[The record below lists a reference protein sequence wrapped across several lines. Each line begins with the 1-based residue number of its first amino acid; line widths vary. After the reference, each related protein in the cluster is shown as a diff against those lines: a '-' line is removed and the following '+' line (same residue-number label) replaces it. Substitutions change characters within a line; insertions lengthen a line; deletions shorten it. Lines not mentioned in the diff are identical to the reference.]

1 MKKLA
6 IFLVGTIGLFTSFI
20 IFESSPKS
28 TLITIAN
35 EAVSTEE
42 FLYAFN
48 KNRAPDATVTR
59 DELDEYLQLYINF
72 KLKVV
77 EAKSRGMDTTAI
89 FLKEYQSY
97 LNQLDNSYLQADN
110 DSEFLVKEA
119 YERSLYEISA
129 AHILFTLNESA
140 SPADTLKTYSKAIQ
154 IRDSIIQGA
163 SFEYMA
169 VAFSQDPSAKKNKGN
184 LGYFSVFSM
193 VYPFET
199 AAYTIELGS
208 ISMPTRTRFGYH
220 LIQVNDRRPNEGKVK
235 VAHIMIRNGD
245 TAKEKAFE
253 LYDQLVAGANW
264 QELCEQNSD
273 DSQSAS
279 RAGVLTPFSKNQIAA
294 EFSQAAFTLKEVN
307 ELSDPVKTAYGWHII
322 KLIERLPVGDFKS
335 NEKQLRAK
343 IRRDIRSNLS
353 KQKMVERLA
362 TANNFIENTENV
374 QMVITPANHQYLD
387 NKWVFAADTTTGIE
401 LFLIADNT
409 YLAMNFYKFVENASQ
424 QIKTK
429 EYLYQEY
436 KKFKEESI
444 LNYEKAHLADK
455 YDDYRYLRQ
464 EYYEGILL
472 FSIMEN
478 EVWAKAGEDS
488 LGLAEYYKLNA
499 NDFIDTTRIGVV
511 IYSTK
516 NQAIIDSI
524 SLQFPDADAYL
535 NTSQKEK
542 QALLTHFNK
551 TSQLSLQLDS
561 GKFVIA
567 EHHVLQKLTLPYKAT
582 VLEDDENWYYVLP
595 LTDPMAPLPLQEVK
609 GKLMAG
615 YQVVLETRWL
625 EELKKKY
632 PVSVKKTNLKKLYKK
647 FEIQI

>member
-1 MKKLA
+1 
-6 IFLVGTIGLFTSFI
+6 
-20 IFESSPKS
+20 
-28 TLITIAN
+28 
-35 EAVSTEE
+35 
-42 FLYAFN
+42 
-48 KNRAPDATVTR
+48 
-59 DELDEYLQLYINF
+59 
-72 KLKVV
+72 
-77 EAKSRGMDTTAI
+77 
-89 FLKEYQSY
+89 
-97 LNQLDNSYLQADN
+97 
-110 DSEFLVKEA
+110 
-119 YERSLYEISA
+119 
-129 AHILFTLNESA
+129 
-140 SPADTLKTYSKAIQ
+140 
-154 IRDSIIQGA
+154 
-163 SFEYMA
+163 
-169 VAFSQDPSAKKNKGN
+169 
-184 LGYFSVFSM
+184 M

-199 AAYTIELGS
+199 AAYTTDVGS

-220 LIQVNDRRPNEGKVK
+220 LIQVNDKRPNEGKVK

-245 TAKEKAFE
+245 GAKEKAFE

-264 QELCEQNSD
+264 QELCEKNSD
-273 DSQSAS
+273 DTQSAS
-279 RAGVLTPFSKNQIAA
+279 RAGVLTPFSKNQIVA
-294 EFSQAAFTLKEVN
+294 EFSQAAFALKEVN
-307 ELSDPVKTAYGWHII
+307 ELSDPVKTSYGWHII

-335 NEKQLRAK
+335 NEKQLRTK
-343 IRRDIRSNLS
+343 IRGDIRSNLS

-387 NKWVFAADTTTGIE
+387 NKWVFAADTTAGME
-401 LFLIADNT
+401 LFLIADDT
-409 YLAMNFYKFVENASQ
+409 YLARNFYKFVENASQ

-499 NDFIDTTRIGVV
+499 NDFIDSTRIGVV

-524 SLQFPDADAYL
+524 ALQFPDADTYL

-542 QALLTHFNK
+542 QALLTHFNE
-551 TSQLSLQLDS
+551 TSQLSLHLDS
-561 GKFVIA
+561 GNFVIA

-582 VLEDDENWYYVLP
+582 ILEDDENWYYVLP
-595 LTDPMAPLPLQEVK
+595 LTDPLAPLPLQEVK

-632 PVSVKKTNLKKLYKK
+632 PVAVKKTNLKKLYKK